1 MIILKNIQLIDSH
14 NFEIQKGHLLID
26 SEKDGAYR
34 FINDPKKYPL
44 AEIMECEGL
53 MAMKAFSNGHHHA
66 YSTLARGM
74 PFRFSP
80 PKNFVEILEKVWWNL
95 DKSLSAEMN
104 EISAYYTAIS
114 SAKNGVASIIDH
126 HASPFAIKDT
136 LGAMYAAIA
145 ETGIDSLLCYEISE
159 RDGGSIRE
167 QGLEETDRFLSSH
180 QGLVGLHASFTL
192 EERSLKKAA
201 DLAQK
206 HHTGIHIH
214 MAESIIDQEQCEQKY
229 GQRVVQRLNKYG
241 FLDMKK
247 SILAHGIHLSED
259 ERVLIK
265 EGNAWLVQN
274 PESNLNNQVGYFN
287 GSGLGDKIML
297 GTDGMHSN
305 MIRSSQNAFF
315 AGKNFE
321 DIDMVKAYQ
330 RLRNTDQYLEE
341 NFSFSKNGLM
351 IIKYDSPTPI
361 HQDNFLGH
369 FFFGFEN
376 RQIQHLIHHG
386 KWVMK
391 DQKILLV
398 DEEII
403 QKEAQKLALQLWEKL

>member
-14 NFEIQKGHLLID
+14 SFEIQKGHLLID
-26 SEKDGAYR
+26 SQKDGAYH
-34 FINDPKKYPL
+34 FIDDPVKYPQ

-53 MAMKAFSNGHHHA
+53 LAMKAYSNGHHHA

-95 DKSLSAEMN
+95 DKNLSIEMN
-104 EISAYYTAIS
+104 EISAYFTAIS

-126 HASPFAIKDT
+126 HASPFAISNT
-136 LGAMYAAIA
+136 LNNIHHAIA
-145 ETGIDSLLCYEISE
+145 ATGLDSLLCYEISD
-159 RDGGSIRE
+159 RDGKKIRE
-167 QGLEETDRFLSSH
+167 QGLEETDRFLASH

-192 EERSLKKAA
+192 EEETLKKAA
-201 DLAQK
+201 ALAQK

-214 MAESIIDQEQCEQKY
+214 LAESRADQEHCEQNY
-229 GQRVVQRLNKYG
+229 GHRVVNRLNKHG

-247 SILAHGIHLSED
+247 SLLVHGIHLS
-259 ERVLIK
+259 K
-265 EGNAWLVQN
+265 EEKTLLKNGQAWMVQN

-287 GSGLGDKIML
+287 GQGLSDQIML

-321 DIDMVKAYQ
+321 DIDMVKAYH
-330 RLRNTDQYLEE
+330 RLRNTDKYLEE
-341 NFSFSKNGLM
+341 HFSFSTHGLM
-351 IIKYDSPTPI
+351 ILKYDSPTPI
-361 HQDNFLGH
+361 QADNFLGH

-391 DQKILLV
+391 HQKMQLV

-403 QKEAQKLALQLWEKL
+403 QKEAKKLASSLWKKL